1 MRDSI
6 RRRLIFL
13 SEQHPEALTEFV
25 RQSTAGKDLLPKI

>member
-1 MRDSI
+1 MHDSI

-25 RQSTAGKDLLPKI
+25 RQSAAGKDLLTKI